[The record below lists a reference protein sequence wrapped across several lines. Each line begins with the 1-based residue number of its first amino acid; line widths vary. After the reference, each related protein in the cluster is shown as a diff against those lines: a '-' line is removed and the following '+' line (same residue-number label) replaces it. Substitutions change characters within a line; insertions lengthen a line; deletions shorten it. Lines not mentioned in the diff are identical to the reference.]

1 MLEIKLDLVCDNFFY
16 DLHQRKDS
24 MQMVMDIFLV
34 GTCVPVR
41 IATRD
46 ELRRAVP
53 GRFTECVSYEDF
65 GYIVVAACPS
75 YSRVDLSDIAYFHSE
90 EQMQTGDILQDTN
103 ECCIEIAATISSS
116 F

>member
-24 MQMVMDIFLV
+24 MQIVMNIFAV
-34 GTCVPVR
+34 GTCVPGQGVL
-41 IATRD
+41 RD

-65 GYIVVAACPS
+65 GYKVVAACPS
-75 YSRVDLSDIAYFHSE
+75 YSRVDLSDIAYFHNE
-90 EQMQTGDILQDTN
+90 EQLQAGDILQDTN
-103 ECCIEIAATISSS
+103 ECCIELAAAISNS

>member
-1 MLEIKLDLVCDNFFY
+1 MLEIKLDLVCDNFFS

-24 MQMVMDIFLV
+24 MQIVMDIFAV
-34 GTCVPVR
+34 GTCVPGQGVL
-41 IATRD
+41 RD
-46 ELRRAVP
+46 ELHRRDP
-53 GRFTECVSYEDF
+53 GRFTECIGYEDF
-65 GYIVVAACPS
+65 GYKVVAACPS

-90 EQMQTGDILQDTN
+90 EQMQTGDILQVTN

>member
-16 DLHQRKDS
+16 DLHQRNDS
-24 MQMVMDIFLV
+24 MQMVLDIFAV
-34 GTCVPVR
+34 GTCVPGQGVL
-41 IATRD
+41 RD
-46 ELRRAVP
+46 ELRSAVP
-53 GRFTECVSYEDF
+53 GRFTECVSYKDA
-65 GYIVVAACPS
+65 GYKVVAACPS

-90 EQMQTGDILQDTN
+90 EQLQTGDILQVTN